1 MTNANL
7 ELMLSEV
14 AFLDAFGAT
23 VTTQRSKQR
32 AKDRGKREQKSSG
45 SQLSNNVDSQ
55 APLILLS
62 RNVGLMHNAVGA
74 IAVERDAWAT
84 QRKDL
89 GPASRVHLYSTK
101 RKKPEAPFWEAHDV
115 ITALPAKD
123 ATSIAGGHL
132 QTTIHVTFGSVTATF
147 AKRTWHQL
155 LLARSFSRRDAGER

>member
-55 APLILLS
+55 APLILLY
-62 RNVGLMHNAVGA
+62 RNVGLMHSAVGA
-74 IAVERDAWAT
+74 IAVECDACAT

-89 GPASRVHLYSTK
+89 GPANRIHQHCTK
-101 RKKPEAPFWEAHDV
+101 RKRP
-115 ITALPAKD
+115 
-123 ATSIAGGHL
+123 
-132 QTTIHVTFGSVTATF
+132 
-147 AKRTWHQL
+147 
-155 LLARSFSRRDAGER
+155 